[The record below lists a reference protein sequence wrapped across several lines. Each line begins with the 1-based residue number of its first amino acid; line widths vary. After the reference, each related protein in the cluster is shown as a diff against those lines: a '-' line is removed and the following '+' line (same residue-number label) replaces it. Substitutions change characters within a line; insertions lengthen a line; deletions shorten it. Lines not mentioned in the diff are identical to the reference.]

1 MSEINLLDFIP
12 EDLNKFY
19 DTIQNIFPVCLKCQK
34 PVFIQNIIDN
44 KLVKIKIDCEY
55 CQDSQKLT
63 TEEYIDKLNALL
75 PEKFKCAEHSEKLC
89 YGFCQE
95 CNKWFCVECFKDHFS
110 ENHTLYVSQFKIR
123 PTCQAHPQE
132 PACFFEKDNGTYLC
146 MKCDYQSK
154 LDKLEN
160 NFFNNGRDD
169 STMGHCFR
177 CLHYDFIAG
186 SAFKLM
192 SNINQSADDIMKEA
206 NEETKKLLEEKIE
219 NLKKAGL
226 ALKDNLIK
234 VRYSNILIS
243 NGFLKGLP
251 IYHVFKNIKKNFGEN
266 HTTFW
271 AFEDL
276 KSKYEDNEKN
286 MTKEVLIELIDK
298 ICEICDTSLTT
309 SEHKN
314 LSEENDFNFK
324 KESDLRIKEIKC
336 IKTDFGHTIS
346 GIFLLKENERFLI
359 FDSYEFKIY
368 DAQTFKT
375 IQGKLYQAR
384 ISYINIVDEKRFIVA
399 IKDYY
404 ELYEF
409 QEDGKYKWTK
419 TVNLEKIEPEKK
431 PEKPEKKEKKKK
443 SDSDS
448 EENDD
453 SDSDNSEE
461 NDDKKINSDINSIA
475 LLKDQTKIAVGQR
488 TLITIREFE
497 TGKLIK
503 KLENQHEGSVDH
515 LFILTEGLGLNY
527 LVSCC
532 SCNNFCFWDI
542 DSFDFIIKLD
552 AEINSPTSYLLLDQD
567 TMITGGSMIG
577 YKIDL
582 DEMEVAKDFSG
593 DFMLLDSFAKLGDNE
608 VLFATRDEETKTN
621 NFYILDID
629 TMEYELHVKNIHSDL
644 CQGCINLSDD
654 KIISVSR
661 DSTFKVWEIKN

>member
-1 MSEINLLDFIP
+1 MSEFNLLDFIP
-12 EDLNKFY
+12 DDLVGFYNK
-19 DTIQNIFPVCLKCQK
+19 IQNLFPVCLKCQK
-34 PVFIQNIIDN
+34 PVFIQNIMDN
-44 KLVKIKIDCEY
+44 KVVKIKIDCEY

-63 TEEYIDKLNALL
+63 TEEYIDKLNSLL
-75 PEKFKCAEHSEKLC
+75 PDKFNCAEHSDKLC

-95 CNKWFCVECFKDHFS
+95 CNKWFCVECFKNHFS

-123 PTCQAHPQE
+123 PICQNHPQE
-132 PACFFEKDNGTYLC
+132 PACFFGKDKGNYFC
-146 MKCDYQSK
+146 MKCDYQSN
-154 LDKLEN
+154 LDNLEN
-160 NFFNNGRDD
+160 NFFNNGQDD

-177 CLHYDFIAG
+177 CLHYDFIAS
-186 SAFKLM
+186 SAIKLM
-192 SNINQSADDIMKEA
+192 GNISNSADDIINEA

-226 ALKDNLIK
+226 SLTDSLTK

-286 MTKEVLIELIDK
+286 MTKEIIIELIDK

-309 SEHKN
+309 SEHMK

-336 IKTDFGHTIS
+336 IKTNFQNTIS

-359 FDSYEFKIY
+359 YDSNEFKIY
-368 DAQTFKT
+368 DANTFET
-375 IQGKLYQAR
+375 IQAESYQSR
-384 ISYINIVDEKRFIVA
+384 ISYINIVDEKRFIIA

-409 QEDGKYKWTK
+409 QEDGKYKQIK
-419 TVNLEKIEPEKK
+419 KINLEKIEPEKK
-431 PEKPEKKEKKKK
+431 PDEEKKKK
-443 SDSDS
+443 NESDSDDD
-448 EENDD
+448 DD
-453 SDSDNSEE
+453 SNNSED
-461 NDDKKINSDINSIA
+461 NDDKKINSDIDSIV
-475 LLKDQTKIAVGQR
+475 LLKDQTKIAVGQS
-488 TLITIREFE
+488 TLITIRQFE

-527 LVSCC
+527 LISCC
-532 SCNNFCFWDI
+532 SCNNFCFWDV
-542 DSFDFIIKLD
+542 DSFEFILKLE

-567 TMITGGSMIG
+567 TLITGGSMIG

-593 DFMLLDSFAKLGDNE
+593 NFMLLDSFAKLSDNE
-608 VLFATRDEETKTN
+608 VLFATRDDETKRN
-621 NFYILDID
+621 NFYILDTD
-629 TMEYELHVKNIHSDL
+629 TMEYELHVKNIHNGL
-644 CQGCINLSDD
+644 CQGCINLSED

-661 DSTFKVWEIKN
+661 DSTFKVWEIKK

>member
-1 MSEINLLDFIP
+1 MDYIP
-12 EDLNKFY
+12 EDLNEFY
-19 DTIQNIFPVCLKCQK
+19 EKIQNVFPVCLKCQK

-44 KLVKIKIDCEY
+44 KVVKIKIDCEY
-55 CQDSQKLT
+55 CKDSQKLT

-75 PEKFKCAEHSEKLC
+75 PEKFNCAEHSEKLC

-160 NFFNNGRDD
+160 NFFNNGQDD

-192 SNINQSADDIMKEA
+192 GNINASVDDIMKEA

-309 SEHKN
+309 SEHKK

-336 IKTDFGHTIS
+336 IKTDFEHTIC

-359 FDSYEFKIY
+359 YDSYEFKIY

-375 IQGKLYQAR
+375 IQGKLYQSR
-384 ISYINIVDEKRFIVA
+384 ISYINIVDEKRFLIA

-431 PEKPEKKEKKKK
+431 PEEQEKKEKKKK

-448 EENDD
+448 EDNND

-461 NDDKKINSDINSIA
+461 NDDNKINSDINSIA

-542 DSFDFIIKLD
+542 DSFNFIIKLD

-593 DFMLLDSFAKLGDNE
+593 DFMLLNSFAKLSDSE

-629 TMEYELHVKNIHSDL
+629 SMEYELHVKNIHSDL
-644 CQGCINLSDD
+644 CQGCINLNED